1 MSALVVG
8 SGPNGL
14 AAAISLARAGVHVT
28 VFEAAETWGGALRT
42 EAVTLP
48 GFLHD
53 GGAAVFPLA
62 IASPFFRSLHLDR
75 YGLQWIEPDV
85 PLAHPLADGDA
96 VAQLHSL
103 SATAKT
109 FGIDGPAWLRMVQ
122 PLADAWPQMLHDALA
137 PPLRIP
143 KHPFAMAALARFALR
158 SAQSVAGI
166 FETERVRTLFAGL
179 AAHANIPLD
188 MAASA
193 GEGVALAA
201 AAHTTGWPIARGG
214 AQRIADAMVANLHDL
229 GGEVI
234 TGERISSLRELPPAD
249 AVLLDITP
257 QQFVALAGDALSGA
271 EQAFLAS
278 AVKAPGACKVDWALS
293 APIPWR
299 ADVCRRAGTVHL
311 GASFD
316 EIAASECDAWEGR
329 ASGRPY
335 VLLSQPSVFDPSR
348 APEGRHVGWAYC
360 HVPNGSPEDF
370 SDRIEQQV
378 ERYAPGFRETIRAR
392 HTRTAPQLEQWNPN
406 LLGGDVSGGAMT
418 LKQIVLRTHH
428 RTPLRGVYLCSSS
441 TAPGGGVHGMCGW
454 HAAAAAAKD
463 MGLPRLRLP

>member
-1 MSALVVG
+1 MVG

-14 AAAISLARAGVHVT
+14 AAAISLARAGVHVA

-62 IASPFFRSLHLDR
+62 VASPFFRSLRLEE
-75 YGLQWIEPDV
+75 YGLQWIEPGV
-85 PLAHPLADGDA
+85 PLAHPMAEGDA
-96 VAQLHSL
+96 LAQLHSL
-103 SATAKT
+103 EATAAT
-109 FGIDGPAWLRMVQ
+109 FGVDGTAWLSMVQ
-122 PLADAWPQMLHDALA
+122 PLAKAWPQILLDALA
-137 PPLRIP
+137 PPLRVP
-143 KHPFAMAALARFALR
+143 KHPLAMAALARFALR
-158 SAQSVAGI
+158 SAHSVAGI
-166 FETERVRTLFAGL
+166 FKTERVRTLFAGL
-179 AAHANIPLD
+179 AAHANIPLS

-214 AQRIADAMVANLHDL
+214 AQRIADAMVAVLRDF
-229 GGEVI
+229 GGEVV
-234 TGERISSLRELPPAD
+234 TGHRVGSLTELPAAD

-257 QQFVALAGDALSGA
+257 QQFVALAKDSLSEAEQSALSK
-271 EQAFLAS
+271 
-278 AVKAPGACKVDWALS
+278 VVRAPGACKVDWALS
-293 APIPWR
+293 SPIPWS
-299 ADVCRRAGTVHL
+299 ADVCSHAGTVHI
-311 GASFD
+311 GASYD
-316 EIAASECDAWEGR
+316 EIASSERGAWEGR
-329 ASGRPY
+329 ASERPY

-348 APEGRHVGWAYC
+348 APQGKHVGWAYC
-360 HVPNGSPEDF
+360 HVPNGSAEDF
-370 SDRIEQQV
+370 TDRIEQQV
-378 ERYAPGFRETIRAR
+378 ERYAPGFRGTILAR

-418 LKQIVLRTHH
+418 LKQIMLRTHY